1 MNEKTKQKKLDD
13 FYFGNHE
20 NKKVIG
26 SKVGHAFKSIIN
38 PSILFNMRHNCLY
51 SDRDI
56 LHVVMRGALT
66 NNFIENAS
74 ESLILDG
81 YLNVPNGDT
90 VRYHIKKNE
99 IDEILK
105 RFTFVFDSI
114 FREAKKQ
121 GLLNGEVDLAIDW
134 TSVKFYGKRDTKMVV
149 GTKAERGTTKAYQF
163 ATVTIVEKNKRFVL
177 RALPLE
183 SRDSEH
189 LKAVVENLLN
199 YAKTKVKINRVFFD
213 RGFYSV
219 AVISTLKKMDIQFLM
234 PAKKSKNI
242 TKMAEKVKLPAT
254 RLYRLK
260 SKNKGTLVKLIF
272 VESDKRSK
280 NNSQANDEKEIGVFA
295 TNMSLGPDEIKE
307 LYSLYSK
314 RWGIETSYRMCNT
327 FRTKTAATDYSIR
340 LFLFLFSIVL
350 YNLWVLIN
358 ACIFSDTFKRQGKG
372 QIAAIS
378 FLSLLVI
385 TVACSPAANF

>member
-1 MNEKTKQKKLDD
+1 
-13 FYFGNHE
+13 
-20 NKKVIG
+20 
-26 SKVGHAFKSIIN
+26 
-38 PSILFNMRHNCLY
+38 
-51 SDRDI
+51 
-56 LHVVMRGALT
+56 MRGALT

-74 ESLILDG
+74 ESLIFDG
-81 YLNVPNGDT
+81 YSNVPNGDT
-90 VRYHIKKNE
+90 VRYHIKKND

-121 GLLNGEVDLAIDW
+121 GLLNSKVDLAIDW
-134 TSVKFYGKRDTKMVV
+134 TSIKFYGKRDTKMVV

-189 LKAVVENLLN
+189 LKAIVENLLY
-199 YAKTKVKINRVFFD
+199 YAKSKVQINRVFFD

-219 AVISTLKKMDIQFLM
+219 AIISTLKKMDIHFLM

-242 TKMAEKVKLPAT
+242 KKLAEKVKLPAT

-280 NNSQANDEKEIGVFA
+280 NNNQANDEKEIGVFA
-295 TNMSLGPDEIKE
+295 TNMSLSSDEIKE
-307 LYSLYSK
+307 LYLLYSK